1 MSYRLIRV
9 FCAAPGNLEKEKQL
23 FQDAAAECN
32 AAEGMAAGCLFVPL
46 SVSLKLKGQDVVDAN
61 IRLSDYFLLVL
72 DDTWGPPGKSFE
84 HDYLLAEACR
94 AGAELPM
101 REVIVFLKDTPADR
115 VEADLERFRRAIA
128 ESAAPRHHVFR
139 DAAEFGLQVRAL
151 LSEWLESE
159 VHPARQAGSGQ

>member
-94 AGAELPM
+94 AGAELPTQ
-101 REVIVFLKDTPADR
+101 DTVTSLDR
-115 VEADLERFRRAIA
+115 V
-128 ESAAPRHHVFR
+128 V
-139 DAAEFGLQVRAL
+139 
-151 LSEWLESE
+151 
-159 VHPARQAGSGQ
+159 